1 MARDK
6 IRGVNI
12 FKRKPPYIRDVYLAK
27 IIEGARFTD
36 DGYPIIEKWMVATEP
51 PKELSQWNCRS
62 KVNNPSTTGMSF
74 YCTDQ
79 YFQPVI
85 SNPDLYLDKL
95 SKYQVVIGLD
105 ASPYDNMPPIV
116 QCSQIYV
123 NLAVTYYY
131 GRQGIKII
139 PNVRLGHVKTYSSLD
154 AYPKETLISIGTNG
168 FVNDKNNR
176 KIFEEQLRIIIDK
189 LNPSGIIVY
198 GTIPED
204 IFSYAKEKEIPLYVY
219 ESFIHSRRS
228 KKHEGK

>member
-12 FKRKPPYIRDVYLAK
+12 SKRKPPYIRDVYLAE

-51 PKELSQWNCRS
+51 PKELSQWNCRC
-62 KVNNPSTTGMSF
+62 KVKKPSITGMSF

-85 SNPDLYLDKL
+85 SNPRNYLDKL
-95 SKYQVVIGLD
+95 SIYQLVIGLD

-123 NLAVTYYY
+123 NLAVTYFY
-131 GRQGIKII
+131 GRHGIKVI
-139 PNVRLGHVKTYSSLD
+139 PNVRLGHVKTYSSLE
-154 AYPKETLISIGTNG
+154 AYPKRTLIAIGTNG

-176 KIFEEQLRIIIDK
+176 KIFEEQLRLIIDT
-189 LNPSGIIVY
+189 LNPTGIIVY
-198 GTIPED
+198 GTIPSD
-204 IFSYAKEKEIPLYVY
+204 IFTYAIERNIPLYVY
-219 ESFIHSRRS
+219 ESYIHKRRS
-228 KKHEGK
+228 KSNEGK